1 MEMLADDKEALW
13 QAARCGSS
21 ARLRPS
27 MGQLS
32 VATSVRP
39 GQSVPQAPLR
49 ILCTGDGSRGVTL
62 RSRPV
67 ALQRRDGS
75 EPTLLE
81 ALHGVLPQLFERGIA
96 CRWCITAHPSVQLRL
111 EVLLD
116 VAPGADASAAVL
128 ELDGRSRHTRDPL
141 ASDPGDSTAV
151 LAERSLDTVASLPAD
166 TPQVEV
172 DTDALIRDA
181 STGVQDEADQIQS
194 QPDVGPV
201 TAAQASDAAQA
212 IDAAAAAEPAD
223 AAPQEQVPNAEGDT
237 IANAVDGDAGRP
249 SADEALAESGS
260 SACEH
265 SDGDGGGRTDSSA
278 SHADGSRGTPPATSG
293 EAHSDSSAGEGTGAA
308 LPSNTL
314 GDRSTAAAPAKEGA
328 AAASMP
334 SGRTDVEGSS
344 RSASTTGHERQ
355 SFPQVSESGG
365 ASAPADAADLPL
377 RIVKA
382 RLRPGAIVTVAG
394 LRCQR
399 DDDRLLRESVD
410 ELYAVLRAPDLFLYV
425 TAHMPGE
432 ASML

>member
-13 QAARCGSS
+13 QAARCGSA
-21 ARLRPS
+21 ARLRPA
-27 MGQLS
+27 MAQLS

-75 EPTLLE
+75 VPTLLE

-96 CRWCITAHPSVQLRL
+96 CRWCISAQLSVQLRL
-111 EVLLD
+111 DVLLD

-128 ELDGRSRHTRDPL
+128 GLDGRSRYTRDPL

-151 LAERSLDTVASLPAD
+151 LAEPSLDTVASLPAD
-166 TPQVEV
+166 TPRVDM
-172 DTDALIRDA
+172 DTDAQVREA
-181 STGVQDEADQIQS
+181 STGVQNEAEQARG

-201 TAAQASDAAQA
+201 TAAQASDAA
-212 IDAAAAAEPAD
+212 AAAAEPD
-223 AAPQEQVPNAEGDT
+223 AAPQEQAPDADADADANADANAEE
-237 IANAVDGDAGRP
+237 GRARRS
-249 SADEALAESGS
+249 SADDALAESGS

-265 SDGDGGGRTDSSA
+265 PDGGGGSRTDPAA
-278 SHADGSRGTPPATSG
+278 SHADGSRGTPPATPG
-293 EAHSDSSAGEGTGAA
+293 GAHPESSAGDGTDAA

-314 GDRSTAAAPAKEGA
+314 GDRSTAAVPAKDGA

-344 RSASTTGHERQ
+344 RSASTTGHERE

-365 ASAPADAADLPL
+365 ASAVADAADLPL

-382 RLRPGAIVTVAG
+382 RLRPRAIVTVAG

-399 DDDRLLRESVD
+399 DNDRLLHESVD

-425 TAHMPGE
+425 TAHIPGKG
-432 ASML
+432 SLL